1 MLISGRIAQLNFQFF
16 AETNFTPMSMRTH
29 LWVLEVCCPSVRTS
43 LQGFDNFLTQDTKA
57 IEDLSEIADKIA
69 DQAKSQAWEKETK
82 QTLTFINDLFSWVTQ
97 GKLHAYDD
105 DHQLYSSNVDPVAL
119 EDCICREVRVANEWY
134 RSDRMIVN

>member
-57 IEDLSEIADKIA
+57 IEGLSEIADKIA

-82 QTLTFINDLFSWVTQ
+82 QTLTFINDLFSWVM
-97 GKLHAYDD
+97 HAYDD
-105 DHQLYSSNVDPVAL
+105 DHQLCSSNVDPVAL

>member
-1 MLISGRIAQLNFQFF
+1 
-16 AETNFTPMSMRTH
+16 MRTQ